1 MGLRENCLQHAHLC
15 GKKALIGIAICAYY
29 LKNI

>member
-1 MGLRENCLQHAHLC
+1 MGLRENCLQHARLC
-15 GKKALIGIAICAYY
+15 GKEALIGTAIGAYY